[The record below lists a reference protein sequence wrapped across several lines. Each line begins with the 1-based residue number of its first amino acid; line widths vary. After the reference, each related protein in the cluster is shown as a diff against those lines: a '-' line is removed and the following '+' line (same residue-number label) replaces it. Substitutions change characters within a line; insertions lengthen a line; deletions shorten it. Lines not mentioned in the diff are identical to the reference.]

1 MGCGKLVHGGG
12 TIGPNS
18 ECIIYEENDVKGVI
32 QHIGF
37 RGGNYSND
45 LTLRIVIDGKQ
56 QYPDDI
62 DIITLVKNY
71 GGNPENLL
79 GKGLFLVPLD
89 YHPRFL
95 NISAQLSLNLPFESS
110 LKISI
115 FNKNTNY
122 PREAHAFVNIVVEKV
137 KS

>member
-1 MGCGKLVHGGG
+1 VYGGG
-12 TIGPNS
+12 SIGPQR
-18 ECIIYEENDVKGVI
+18 ELIIYEENDVKGVI

-45 LTLRIVIDGKQ
+45 LTLRIVINGEQ

-62 DIITLVKNY
+62 DIITLVKSCY
-71 GGNPENLL
+71 GENPDNLL

-95 NISAQLSLNLPFESS
+95 NISAQLYLNLPFESS

-115 FNKNTNY
+115 FNKNRNY
-122 PREAHAFVNIVVEKV
+122 LREAHAFVNIVVEKV

>member
-1 MGCGKLVHGGG
+1 MARGKLVHGGG
-12 TIGPNS
+12 TIGPNI
-18 ECIIYEENDVKGVI
+18 ECIIYEENDVKGEI
-32 QHIGF
+32 RHIGF

-45 LTLRIVIDGKQ
+45 LTLRIVIDGQQ

-71 GGNPENLL
+71 GGNPDNLL

-95 NISAQLSLNLPFESS
+95 NISAQLYLNLPFESS

-122 PREAHAFVNIVVEKV
+122 PREAYAFVNILVEKV
-137 KS
+137 KP